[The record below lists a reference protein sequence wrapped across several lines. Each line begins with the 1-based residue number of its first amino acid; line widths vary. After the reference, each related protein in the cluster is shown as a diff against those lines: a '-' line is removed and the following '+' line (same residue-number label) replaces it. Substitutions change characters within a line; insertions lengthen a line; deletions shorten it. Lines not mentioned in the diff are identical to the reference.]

1 MLMHVMPPAFADNVS
16 DSIFDQLEKIMSN
29 RHIYNQEKESKLLG
43 LKALL
48 TYDSKQLPLEEQYQI
63 HNKLIEEY
71 WPYSFDST
79 LSYINRNAAIA
90 LELNNLKWINKCNLN
105 LALLL
110 ASSGRYKEAQDILK
124 TIDKVYLDTKLTI
137 DYFNCYRKIYSDLD
151 YFALQLE
158 SRKEYGYL
166 YEVYTDSIAPLI
178 KEDEDDYLYAQEW
191 QLLDEGRFD
200 ECLMINSL
208 RLSKAEMASEKYSYI
223 TFQRSMIY
231 EQMGDIP
238 MEEKYLALSAI
249 SDIKA
254 SRKDNASLAKLALR
268 TYEREDINRA
278 YEYIKYSFEDAVFY
292 NSKLRFVEIANSF
305 SLIMES
311 HEIQSE
317 RQKKALIVFTIIISI
332 LSLVLFALLYFVYR
346 QNKTLQKA
354 KDELHDVNEQ
364 YKAVNRSLED
374 TMTELRLSF
383 TILPKLII
391 SKNYTLATS

>member
-1 MLMHVMPPAFADNVS
+1 MPPAFADNVS